1 MRWLMAALVFAFPG
15 RSVLPTIV
23 ARRDPQSVLSG
34 WIDSDAVEGSL
45 AIDTIKAAE
54 MIRVFATN
62 SSNPFVKDKNL
73 ATITRALKVVLR
85 RYGIGREQ
93 RADMVGGEHVP
104 PHRRGNNQNNN
115 DEV

>member
-1 MRWLMAALVFAFPG
+1 
-15 RSVLPTIV
+15 
-23 ARRDPQSVLSG
+23 LSG

-54 MIRVFATN
+54 MIRVFAIN
-62 SSNPFVKDKNL
+62 SNNVFIKNKNL

-93 RADMVGGEHVP
+93 RADMVGGEYVP
-104 PHRRGNNQNNN
+104 PHRRGNQNNSN
-115 DEV
+115 NNHTDDAA